1 MVSGT
6 ESKLTYLVRGVLIDD
21 PEFIFPL
28 SLQQVTLYRS
38 MDAKNRPDQTRARE
52 QVKVRISL
60 SHDDISFETANLIL
74 SLGIL
79 DTTPGYICLAI
90 PAGIPL
96 SICSISG
103 SPVLV
108 C

>member
-1 MVSGT
+1 
-6 ESKLTYLVRGVLIDD
+6 
-21 PEFIFPL
+21 
-28 SLQQVTLYRS
+28 

-90 PAGIPL
+90 PARIPL